1 MGGPSSD
8 SEPSAAVRAIAEVI
22 PWYPFKKIAR
32 FYDIAPLLA
41 RPDLMQKVVDE
52 FKARYGTRGVT
63 HVAGIESRGFLFT
76 PIAMALGVPFVMLRK
91 PGKIPNT
98 VSSAGYQVEYGKRD
112 GLCIQRDAVGAG
124 DKVLLIDDL
133 VATGGTLSSG
143 IQCVQML
150 GAEVVECACVVS
162 LKLFE
167 DPPADSGIPS
177 RARLWKDL
185 GLKVPVWGLI
195 SEDLLTLEAKLGEG
209 YVDDGEEH

>member
-1 MGGPSSD
+1 MEGA
-8 SEPSAAVRAIAEVI
+8 PSAAVREIAEVI
-22 PWYPFKKIAR
+22 PWYPFKKIPR

-52 FKARYGTRGVT
+52 FKARYGKLGVT

-98 VSSAGYQVEYGKRD
+98 VSSAGYKVEYGKRE
-112 GLCIQRDAVGAG
+112 GLCIQKDALTSSS
-124 DKVLLIDDL
+124 KVLLIDDL
-133 VATGGTLSSG
+133 VATGGTLSAG

-150 GAEVVECACVVS
+150 GAQVLECACVVS

-185 GLKVPVWGLI
+185 GLTTPVWGLI
-195 SEDLLTLEAKLGEG
+195 SEELLTLEAKLDDS